1 MNIHDF
7 PSVYEAQAKADAEKT
22 VQLLESAHHLKA
34 GEYAK
39 KTFEI
44 NCQIPASSLTGIDSL
59 LGFLITSVLILL
71 IFYGIFGAEPK
82 LYMILLW
89 IAGTVIFGLVVNNMR
104 RKYVRAQ
111 LTALENEMEE
121 GKKKLS
127 ADIGAVRREA
137 AEESEAYRLAFEEE
151 ARQMSLRFAE
161 SELADQ
167 VVDWAMQL
175 IAPVIDSANR
185 ASHIE
190 QVDIAA
196 TFAVGTNAIAFSAV
210 ESTPGNLNGTN
221 FACSVFDFEKNRC
234 RNLTSPVEQA
244 ALAHVLGSKMQI
256 TLMLQ
261 YPQDPSGSVP
271 SVNVSDLYELNAANA
286 SIRYHAANLNYQAV
300 KNW

>member
-44 NCQIPASSLTGIDSL
+44 NRQIPASSLTGIDSL

-127 ADIGAVRREA
+127 ADIDAVRREA
-137 AEESEAYRLAFEEE
+137 AEESEAYRFAFEEK

-167 VVDWAMQL
+167 VVDWAMAYL
-175 IAPVIDSANR
+175 SEVIDSADR
-185 ASHIE
+185 SAHIE
-190 QVDIAA
+190 QITVTAMLGVYPTQIL
-196 TFAVGTNAIAFSAV
+196 FSAS
-210 ESTPGNLNGTN
+210 EDRTGCPGFTSG
-221 FACSVFDFEKNRC
+221 AFDFEKNRC
-234 RNLTSPVEQA
+234 RNLTTPLEQA
-244 ALAHVLGSKMQI
+244 ALAHVLASKVQLAVM
-256 TLMLQ
+256 MK

-271 SVNVSDLYELNAANA
+271 DVTALDLLVNKVAGAN
-286 SIRYHAANLNYQAV
+286 IKYHAANLNYQAV